1 MAKLTK
7 TQIKALA
14 SLRTPKY
21 RTKESKTIIDQFT
34 YPKRKKHG
42 KQPRNL

>member
-1 MAKLTK
+1 MKIWSTEMQVLN
-7 TQIKALA
+7 QQ
-14 SLRTPKY
+14 
-21 RTKESKTIIDQFT
+21 TKESKTITDQFT

>member
-14 SLRTPKY
+14 SLRMPKY